1 MRGIIPLAGRKFQLI
16 SAVRI
21 AIIATRWEIDLST
34 CIFSIYIYITSFPLV
49 CGKSGATLLV
59 NYSTSARLY
68 PIKNHYTLLN
78 PL

>member
-34 CIFSIYIYITSFPLV
+34 CIFSIYIYIYLSPVSPLYV
-49 CGKSGATLLV
+49 ENREQPC
-59 NYSTSARLY
+59 
-68 PIKNHYTLLN
+68 
-78 PL
+78 